1 MSQEKLQTNTQNQ
14 GQNSTQVNL
23 VERER
28 QIESERIEN
37 IEFHCIICN
46 KKFPYK
52 NYHYCKSRTNYVK
65 INATLVDY

>member
-1 MSQEKLQTNTQNQ
+1 MSQEKLQNTS
-14 GQNSTQVNL
+14 NSTQVNSA
-23 VERER
+23 ER

-52 NYHYCKSRTNYVK
+52 NYHYCRLKTNYVK
-65 INATLVDY
+65 INATSCL

>member
-28 QIESERIEN
+28 QIERIEN